1 LDADSGPAMATGV
14 DFIVEAG
21 VVVPGAGSPPLTG
34 SGVAVSGG
42 RLVELGPMVEL
53 RRHHPHVPVHG
64 GPEFLLSP
72 GAVNAHTHL
81 GLVWARGLAHDDRH
95 PVYDLFWPIEGSLT
109 PELVGRLARVAVA
122 ESLLSG
128 VTTIADHYFFAEA
141 TAGACLEVGARGALG
156 QTVMTEFGPWASP
169 SAVAE
174 SLEFVRRH
182 LHDETIHP
190 VVAPHAPD
198 TVGEDALVELFGAAA
213 ELGVPV
219 HLHLAQSRREIDTM
233 VERCGRGSVR
243 YLNDLGLLDQTVVAA
258 HCMFATGAE
267 FDIIA
272 EHPGVSPVYCPT
284 VHALLSPVLPAAD
297 LLGRHINVALGSD
310 ATPNDRY
317 DVWTEAR
324 TAVTGQAV
332 LTGRPGAL
340 RPLEALDMATVRGAS
355 ALGLEGEIARLAP
368 GMKAD
373 LVLWRTDTARMTP
386 LGDPAAM
393 LVTAA
398 GSREVHSV
406 WVEGRRVVEAGVLL
420 GAEEAEVAATG
431 RAAVAELLSGVA

>member
-1 LDADSGPAMATGV
+1 MESESRPPAPGRV

-21 VVVPGAGSPPLTG
+21 VVVTGSGSPPATG
-34 SGVAVSGG
+34 SGVAVRGG
-42 RLVELGPMVEL
+42 RLVDLGPIGDL
-53 RRHHPHVPVHG
+53 RRRHPDAPVHG

-72 GAVNAHTHL
+72 GAVNTHTHL

-95 PVYDLFWPIEGSLT
+95 PVYELFWPVEGNLT
-109 PELVGRLARVAVA
+109 PELVGTLARVAVT

-128 VTTIADHYFFAEA
+128 VTTVADHYFFADA
-141 TAGACLEVGARGALG
+141 TAAACLELGARGALG
-156 QTVMTEFGPWASP
+156 QTVMTEYGPWASWG
-169 SAVAE
+169 AVAE
-174 SLEFVRRH
+174 SVDFVRRH
-182 LHDETIHP
+182 LDDETIHP

-198 TVGEDALVELFGAAA
+198 TVSEEALVELFGAARD
-213 ELGVPV
+213 LGVPV
-219 HLHLAQSRREIDTM
+219 HLHLAQSQREIDTM
-233 VERCGRGSVR
+233 AERSAKGPVR
-243 YLNDLGLLDQTVVAA
+243 YLDDLGLLDQTVVAA
-258 HCMFATGAE
+258 HCMFATGPE

-272 EHPGVSPVYCPT
+272 ERPGVSPVYCPT
-284 VHALLSPVLPAAD
+284 VHALLSPVLPAAE
-297 LLGRHINVALGSD
+297 LLDRGVNVALGSD

-340 RPLEALDMATVRGAS
+340 PPLEALMMATTRGAT
-355 ALGLEGEIARLAP
+355 ALGLGAEIGRLDL
-368 GMKAD
+368 GMRAD

-386 LGDPAAM
+386 LGDPEAL

-406 WVEGRRVVEAGVLL
+406 WVEGRPVVRDGTLL
-420 GAEEAEVAATG
+420 GAEESEVAASG
-431 RAAVAELLSGVA
+431 RAAVSELLSGLS